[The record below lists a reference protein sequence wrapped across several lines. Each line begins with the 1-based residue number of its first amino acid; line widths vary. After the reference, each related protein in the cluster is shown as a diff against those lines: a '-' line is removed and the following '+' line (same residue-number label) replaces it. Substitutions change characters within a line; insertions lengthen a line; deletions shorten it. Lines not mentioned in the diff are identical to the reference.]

1 MQPIKTA
8 SMTSRKSHVY
18 YAVAL
23 TLVASTGLLR
33 AQDSASAAPSGDATM
48 MNKVIVQSV
57 TTPTANAVAEKDQID
72 LQPGPSSVLN
82 TIKYLPGVN
91 LSQGDAF
98 GGDDWSTHIT
108 IRSFNDN
115 QLGFTIDDVGT
126 GFTGYAGG
134 VKPNRYVDIENTE
147 SVVVSQGAADIGS
160 ASSQALGGTLAYY
173 TSNPTATLG
182 ALANLTVGSFNT
194 MREFIR
200 ADTGQ
205 FGGNNSAYFSF
216 SNESNDNWVGHYVGG
231 NAAVTNRMHLDAK
244 DVGQFGNL
252 KLTVYATIDNVNPEI
267 NYQGV
272 SLQQFAQ
279 DPRNDQLTFAWTG
292 KPVID
297 QNYAPT
303 WTTIRTNS
311 MAYAKIE
318 GAISEGLDFSFQPY
332 WAHQQGKG
340 EFLPPY
346 QIRRYDLAGNPSS
359 TSNYVPANKVGTV
372 FFADSVGHDILP
384 VNPATGAAAA
394 NPFDITTYT
403 WLSAAQ
409 QAAASPLSS
418 ARFSRYQN
426 NRYGDNLSFD
436 YKIGADNKL
445 RFGMWNEDEQR
456 QRFRTWH
463 AVNNPLVND
472 TYNQGDYAQTFHWK
486 YHTYTNMLYVQD
498 QYTLD
503 ALTFD
508 LGLKYYNVKIAAAE
522 QLLQADGTPGYS
534 TSLATNSD
542 PLPSAGV
549 VYKINR
555 SSELF
560 TSFTSN
566 FSAVQ
571 DTVLEAGA
579 SGVDVSRV
587 KPEKASN
594 IDGGYRYASSGF
606 AFSATAYYIDY
617 KDKIVSL
624 SGLAA
629 KDYTNTSSGVYVN
642 IGGTESYGTEL
653 AATYRITPGLSFMSS
668 LSFNHSV
675 YTANTPDGTIIKG
688 ATVVDTP
695 KYNASYGLRYAKYGF
710 TGALMAKSVGVRYG
724 TYSNDN
730 SAPAY
735 TVLDLNLGYTRGFQG
750 NQFFKSMTVAVAV
763 ENLLDKNY
771 LGAVST
777 NDQGYVK
784 NDPTGS
790 TMLWNIGAPR
800 TVSFTVGLDF

>member
-1 MQPIKTA
+1 MIHRKLA
-8 SMTSRKSHVY
+8 SHAAAALAILAS
-18 YAVAL
+18 AVQVL
-23 TLVASTGLLR
+23 
-33 AQDSASAAPSGDATM
+33 AQDSTSAASDNNATVM
-48 MNKVIVQSV
+48 SKVIVQSV
-57 TTPTANAVAEKDQID
+57 TAPTANAVAEKDQID

-98 GGDDWSTHIT
+98 GGDDWSTHII
-108 IRSFNDN
+108 IRSFNDS

-126 GFTGYAGG
+126 GFTTYAGG

-147 SVVVSQGAADIGS
+147 SVVVSQGAADISS

-173 TSNPTATLG
+173 TGNPTATLG
-182 ALANLTVGSFNT
+182 ALANFTAGSFNT
-194 MREFIR
+194 IREFIR

-205 FGGNNSAYFSF
+205 FGGNNSAYISF
-216 SNESNDNWVGHYVGG
+216 SNESNENWVGHYIGG
-231 NAAVTNRMHLDAK
+231 NSALTNRMHLDAK

-252 KLTVYATIDNVNPEI
+252 KLTVYATVDNVNPEI

-279 DPRNDQLTFAWTG
+279 DPRNDQLTFTWTG

-303 WTTIRTNS
+303 WTTIRTNGLV
-311 MAYAKIE
+311 YAKIE
-318 GAISEGLDFSFQPY
+318 GPISDGFDFSFQPY

-346 QIRRYDLAGNPSS
+346 QIRRYDLSGNPS
-359 TSNYVPANKVGTV
+359 TESNYVPANKVGTV
-372 FFADSVGHDILP
+372 FFADSGGHDILP
-384 VNPATGAAAA
+384 VNPLTGVVAA
-394 NPFDITTYT
+394 NPYDITTYT
-403 WLSAAQ
+403 WLTAAQ
-409 QAAASPLSS
+409 QASAAPLSS

-426 NRYGDNLSFD
+426 NRFGDNLSFE
-436 YKIGADNKL
+436 YKIGSDNKL
-445 RFGMWNEDEQR
+445 HFGMWNEDEQR

-463 AVNNPLVND
+463 SVDNPLIND
-472 TYNQGDYAQTFHWK
+472 AYDQVDYAETFHWK
-486 YHTYTNMLYVQD
+486 YHTYTNMFYVQD
-498 QYTLD
+498 QFTYD

-508 LGLKYYNVKIAAAE
+508 VGLKYYNVQIAASE
-522 QLLQADGTPGYS
+522 LLLQSNGTPGYS
-534 TSLATNSD
+534 TTLGTNSD

-549 VYKINR
+549 VYKIDKA
-555 SSELF
+555 SELF
-560 TSFTSN
+560 ASFTSN

-579 SGVDVSRV
+579 SGVDVSKV
-587 KPEKASN
+587 KPEKADN
-594 IDGGYRYASSGF
+594 FDAGYRYATSGF
-606 AFSATAYYIDY
+606 AFSATGYYIDY

-653 AATYRITPGLSFMSS
+653 AATYRVTPGLSFVSS

-675 YTANTPDGTIIKG
+675 YTADTPDGTITKG

-695 KYNASYGLRYAKYGF
+695 KYIASYGFQYAKYGF
-710 TGALMAKSVGVRYG
+710 NGALMAKSVGVRYG

-735 TVLDLNLGYTRGFQG
+735 TVLDLNLGYTRAFSG
-750 NQFFKSMTVAVAV
+750 NQFFKSVTVAVAV

-784 NDPTGS
+784 NDPTGT

-800 TVSFTVGLDF
+800 TVTFTVGLDF